1 MKRIVAVVL
10 LVVGV
15 AHAAGESRRRAVG
28 KPASG
33 GTLAVANYIDTH
45 IGAKLKDAAIAP
57 AAIAKDEEFL
67 RRVSIDLTGSIP
79 TATEAEAFFADTRTD
94 KRARK
99 FDE

>member
-33 GTLAVANYIDTH
+33 GTLAIANYIDTH
-45 IGAKLKDAAIAP
+45 IGAKLKDAALAP
-57 AAIAKDEEFL
+57 AARLARPRPRNQSRPQSNERALLGAPFHFL
-67 RRVSIDLTGSIP
+67 
-79 TATEAEAFFADTRTD
+79 A
-94 KRARK
+94 
-99 FDE
+99 